1 MKKLLI
7 ILTIFF
13 IFSCAF
19 MPEPVNVEAK
29 PDIIKVETNWET
41 DDYNI
46 WWENDGTWEIMN
58 ETWNQGDKK

>member
-7 ILTIFF
+7 TLTIFF

-19 MPEPVNVEAK
+19 TPEPVNVEAK

-41 DDYNI
+41 DDYDI
-46 WWENDGTWEIMN
+46 WWENDGTWETMN
-58 ETWNQGDKK
+58 ETWNRGDEK